1 MSSGRVT
8 PVILEFIMAKKINS
22 HTDLSITWVEKL
34 NRFRLDARPI
44 GASRETFKTKIE
56 AVSKAKD
63 LFIKWNDGAPI
74 IVEERWSVD
83 TAIEKYIEIGQL
95 RVDDEQDT
103 YGDNYYG
110 QQIQQ
115 LGLLQKLTLGD
126 FRLGS
131 MKVDQIF

>member
-1 MSSGRVT
+1 
-8 PVILEFIMAKKINS
+8 MAKKINS

-44 GASRETFKTKIE
+44 GASRETLKTKIE

-103 YGDNYYG
+103 YGDNCYG

-115 LGLLQKLTLGD
+115 LGLLQKLTCLRQSDRCLG
-126 FRLGS
+126 
-131 MKVDQIF
+131 